1 MPNPLYQQLNQ
12 QSNSPID
19 VLEQFKQN
27 PLAILGQRYN
37 IPQGMTDPNQILQ
50 HLLNT
55 NQVSQDQVNRVM
67 QMKNDPRI
75 QQMFNR

>member
-12 QSNSPID
+12 HSNSPID
-19 VLEQFKQN
+19 MLEQFKQN

-37 IPQGMTDPNQILQ
+37 IPQGMNDPNQILQ

-75 QQMFNR
+75 HQMFNR

>member
-12 QSNSPID
+12 QPNSPID
-19 VLEQFKQN
+19 MLEQFKQN

>member
-19 VLEQFKQN
+19 MLEQFKQN
-27 PLAILGQRYN
+27 PLAILGQKYN

-67 QMKNDPRI
+67 QMRNDPRI

>member
-1 MPNPLYQQLNQ
+1 MSNPLYQQLNQ
-12 QSNSPID
+12 QANSPID
-19 VLEQFKQN
+19 MLEQFKQN